1 MNKSY
6 RSIFNESLSAWVA
19 VSEIEVAHGKSS
31 AGSRIRL
38 RRMPGMRFVMGALI
52 AAMIY
57 GWGGSAQAA
66 CIYSVTGGST
76 NLRIEVIPDT
86 PAELSLCLSS
96 INKTMHYVSINSV
109 SEMGNYYNDGAT
121 GVNAIAIGANASA
134 SGSAAAALGY
144 GAQATVAGGVALGRN
159 SVADRPAILP
169 AAAYVPAGATAG
181 QTTAIQNTVVGS
193 LGAVSVGSAAG
204 TRQITNVAAGSADTD
219 AVNVAQLKAIN
230 ATASAG
236 WNLQANGGPVTNIA
250 PNGTVNV
257 VNGSNTTAVL
267 TGNQLQVNVVSN
279 PTFTGTVTA
288 PTFVASGGNPITIS
302 GATGTIGGLT
312 NTTFDPL
319 SYTSGQAATEDQLAE
334 VARTANNPL
343 TFAGD
348 SGTPVARKLGETVN
362 IVGGA
367 AGTLTDGNIG
377 VVADGTDTLTVK
389 LAKDINLGATGSVT
403 IGNTL
408 VNTSGLTITGGPS
421 VTTSGIYAG
430 GQRITGVAAGTAAS
444 DAVNLSQL
452 QEASAGARTEVAAGT
467 NIASVVKTTGA
478 SGQDIYT
485 VNADGASVSAGS
497 TAVTV
502 IAGVKGGNNV
512 TDYAVDLS
520 AATKANIADGASA
533 YATVSTQGLIF
544 TGDSGTTG
552 AKLLGSSVAVTGD
565 SNITTQATASGVQV
579 KLNPDL
585 SVTSVTASTGF
596 YVGATGP
603 SMTTAGI
610 DAGGLV
616 IGNVAA
622 GAVNATSTDAING
635 SQLYAIQQTASA
647 GWNLQANGGPVTNIA
662 PNGTVNVVNGSNTT
676 AVLTGNQLQVNVV
689 SNPTFTGTV
698 TAPTF
703 VASGGNP
710 ITISGATGTIG
721 GLTNTT
727 FDPLSYTSGQAA
739 TEDQLAEVARTANNP
754 LTFAGDSGT
763 PVARKL
769 GETVNIVG
777 GAAGTLTDG
786 NIGVVAD
793 GTDTLTVKLAKD
805 INLGATG
812 SVTIGNTLVNT
823 SGLTITG
830 GPSVTTSGIDAG
842 EKAITNVADGVN
854 ATDAV
859 NVRQLNGAIGSFASR
874 IDTVDRNASAGTASA
889 MAMAGMPQAFTPGKS
904 MFGFGAGTYR
914 GQSAFAMGVSTM
926 TDNGK
931 WVIKGSL
938 SGDSRGNVGGSVGAG
953 FQW

>member
-19 VSEIEVAHGKSS
+19 VSEIEVTHGKSS

-38 RRMPGMRFVMGALI
+38 RRMPGMRFVMGALM

-57 GWGGSAQAA
+57 GWGESAQAD
-66 CIYSVTGGST
+66 CIYSVTGSST
-76 NLRIEVIPDT
+76 NLHLSVTSGSAAEVT
-86 PAELSLCLSS
+86 SCLSA
-96 INKTMHYVSINSV
+96 INALHYISINSA
-109 SEMGNYYNDGAT
+109 SGMGNYYNNGAT

-169 AAAYVPAGATAG
+169 AAAYVPTGATAG

-236 WNLQANGGPVTNIA
+236 WSLTTSQSAGTVIGTTVEQVQPGETVTLDAGKNIVLTQAGNKTTIAVNDNPSFTSVTASTGFYVGTTGPSMTTAGIDAGGLVIGNVAAGAVNATSTDAINGSQLYAVQQTASAGWNLQANGGPVTNIA
-250 PNGTVNV
+250 PNGTVDV

-319 SYTSGQAATEDQLAE
+319 NYTSGQAATEDQLAE
-334 VARTANNPL
+334 VASTANNPL

-362 IVGGA
+362 IVGEA

-408 VNTSGLTITGGPS
+408 LNTSGLTITGGPS
-421 VTTSGIYAG
+421 VTTA
-430 GQRITGVAAGTAAS
+430 
-444 DAVNLSQL
+444 
-452 QEASAGARTEVAAGT
+452 
-467 NIASVVKTTGA
+467 
-478 SGQDIYT
+478 
-485 VNADGASVSAGS
+485 
-497 TAVTV
+497 
-502 IAGVKGGNNV
+502 
-512 TDYAVDLS
+512 
-520 AATKANIADGASA
+520 
-533 YATVSTQGLIF
+533 
-544 TGDSGTTG
+544 
-552 AKLLGSSVAVTGD
+552 
-565 SNITTQATASGVQV
+565 
-579 KLNPDL
+579 
-585 SVTSVTASTGF
+585 
-596 YVGATGP
+596 
-603 SMTTAGI
+603 
-610 DAGGLV
+610 
-616 IGNVAA
+616 
-622 GAVNATSTDAING
+622 
-635 SQLYAIQQTASA
+635 
-647 GWNLQANGGPVTNIA
+647 
-662 PNGTVNVVNGSNTT
+662 
-676 AVLTGNQLQVNVV
+676 
-689 SNPTFTGTV
+689 
-698 TAPTF
+698 
-703 VASGGNP
+703 
-710 ITISGATGTIG
+710 
-721 GLTNTT
+721 
-727 FDPLSYTSGQAA
+727 
-739 TEDQLAEVARTANNP
+739 
-754 LTFAGDSGT
+754 
-763 PVARKL
+763 
-769 GETVNIVG
+769 
-777 GAAGTLTDG
+777 
-786 NIGVVAD
+786 
-793 GTDTLTVKLAKD
+793 
-805 INLGATG
+805 
-812 SVTIGNTLVNT
+812 
-823 SGLTITG
+823 
-830 GPSVTTSGIDAG
+830 GIDAG

-859 NVRQLNGAIGSFASR
+859 NVRQLNGAIGSIASR

>member
-1 MNKSY
+1 
-6 RSIFNESLSAWVA
+6 
-19 VSEIEVAHGKSS
+19 
-31 AGSRIRL
+31 
-38 RRMPGMRFVMGALI
+38 
-52 AAMIY
+52 
-57 GWGGSAQAA
+57 
-66 CIYSVTGGST
+66 
-76 NLRIEVIPDT
+76 
-86 PAELSLCLSS
+86 
-96 INKTMHYVSINSV
+96 
-109 SEMGNYYNDGAT
+109 MGNYYNDGAI
-121 GVNAIAIGANASA
+121 GANAIAFGANASA
-134 SGSAAAALGY
+134 SGSAAIALGY
-144 GAQATVAGGVALGRN
+144 GAQATVAGGVALGSN
-159 SVADRPAILP
+159 SVAHRPVILP

-610 DAGGLV
+610 DAGGLWSLATWRPAQLTPPAPMPST
-616 IGNVAA
+616 AA
-622 GAVNATSTDAING
+622 SCMRF
-635 SQLYAIQQTASA
+635 SKR
-647 GWNLQANGGPVTNIA
+647 PV
-662 PNGTVNVVNGSNTT
+662 
-676 AVLTGNQLQVNVV
+676 
-689 SNPTFTGTV
+689 
-698 TAPTF
+698 
-703 VASGGNP
+703 
-710 ITISGATGTIG
+710 
-721 GLTNTT
+721 
-727 FDPLSYTSGQAA
+727 
-739 TEDQLAEVARTANNP
+739 R
-754 LTFAGDSGT
+754 
-763 PVARKL
+763 
-769 GETVNIVG
+769 
-777 GAAGTLTDG
+777 AGTCRPM
-786 NIGVVAD
+786 AD
-793 GTDTLTVKLAKD
+793 L
-805 INLGATG
+805 
-812 SVTIGNTLVNT
+812 
-823 SGLTITG
+823 
-830 GPSVTTSGIDAG
+830 
-842 EKAITNVADGVN
+842 
-854 ATDAV
+854 
-859 NVRQLNGAIGSFASR
+859 
-874 IDTVDRNASAGTASA
+874 
-889 MAMAGMPQAFTPGKS
+889 
-904 MFGFGAGTYR
+904 
-914 GQSAFAMGVSTM
+914 
-926 TDNGK
+926 
-931 WVIKGSL
+931 
-938 SGDSRGNVGGSVGAG
+938 
-953 FQW
+953 

>member
-38 RRMPGMRFVMGALI
+38 RRMPGMRFVMGALM

-57 GWGGSAQAA
+57 GWGESAQAA

-159 SVADRPAILP
+159 SVADRTAILP

-236 WNLQANGGPVTNIA
+236 WNLTTSQSA
-250 PNGTVNV
+250 GTVI
-257 VNGSNTTAVL
+257 GTTVE
-267 TGNQLQVNVVSN
+267 QVQ
-279 PTFTGTVTA
+279 P
-288 PTFVASGGNPITIS
+288 
-302 GATGTIGGLT
+302 
-312 NTTFDPL
+312 
-319 SYTSGQAATEDQLAE
+319 
-334 VARTANNPL
+334 
-343 TFAGD
+343 
-348 SGTPVARKLGETVN
+348 GETVTLDAGKN
-362 IVGGA
+362 IVLTQ
-367 AGTLTDGNIG
+367 AGNKT
-377 VVADGTDTLTVK
+377 
-389 LAKDINLGATGSVT
+389 T
-403 IGNTL
+403 I
-408 VNTSGLTITGGPS
+408 
-421 VTTSGIYAG
+421 
-430 GQRITGVAAGTAAS
+430 
-444 DAVNLSQL
+444 AVN
-452 QEASAGARTEVAAGT
+452 
-467 NIASVVKTTGA
+467 
-478 SGQDIYT
+478 D
-485 VNADGASVSAGS
+485 
-497 TAVTV
+497 
-502 IAGVKGGNNV
+502 
-512 TDYAVDLS
+512 
-520 AATKANIADGASA
+520 
-533 YATVSTQGLIF
+533 
-544 TGDSGTTG
+544 
-552 AKLLGSSVAVTGD
+552 
-565 SNITTQATASGVQV
+565 
-579 KLNPDL
+579 NP
-585 SVTSVTASTGF
+585 SFTSVTASTGF
-596 YVGATGP
+596 YVGTTGP

-616 IGNVAA
+616 IGSVAA

-635 SQLYAIQQTASA
+635 SQLYAVQQTASA

>member
-1 MNKSY
+1 
-6 RSIFNESLSAWVA
+6 
-19 VSEIEVAHGKSS
+19 
-31 AGSRIRL
+31 
-38 RRMPGMRFVMGALI
+38 
-52 AAMIY
+52 
-57 GWGGSAQAA
+57 
-66 CIYSVTGGST
+66 
-76 NLRIEVIPDT
+76 
-86 PAELSLCLSS
+86 
-96 INKTMHYVSINSV
+96 
-109 SEMGNYYNDGAT
+109 MGNYYNDGAI
-121 GVNAIAIGANASA
+121 GANAIAFGANASA
-134 SGSAAAALGY
+134 SGSAAIALGY
-144 GAQATVAGGVALGRN
+144 GAQATVAGGVALGSN
-159 SVADRPAILP
+159 SVADRPVILP

-230 ATASAG
+230 ATAGAG

-267 TGNQLQVNVVSN
+267 TGSQLQVNVVSS

-288 PTFVASGGNPITIS
+288 PTFVASGVNPITIS

-312 NTTFDPL
+312 NTTFDPDAT
-319 SYTSGQAATEDQLAE
+319 YTGGYAATQEQLAV
-334 VARTANNPL
+334 VADKASSPL

-348 SGTPVARKLGETVN
+348 SGTDVERKLGETVN

-452 QEASAGARTEVAAGT
+452 QSASAGARTEVAAGT
-467 NIASVVKTTGA
+467 NIDSVVKTTGA

-497 TAVTV
+497 SAVTV
-502 IAGVKGGNNV
+502 TAGTEDANNV

-520 AATKANIADGASA
+520 AATKADIADGVSA
-533 YATVSTQGLIF
+533 YDTVTTEGLTF

-552 AKLLGSSVAVTGD
+552 AKLLGSIVAVTGD

-603 SMTTAGI
+603 SMTTAGV

-635 SQLYAIQQTASA
+635 SQLYAVQQAA
-647 GWNLQANGGPVTNIA
+647 GAGRNLQANGGPVTNIA

-676 AVLTGNQLQVNVV
+676 AVLTGSQLQVNVV
-689 SNPTFTGTV
+689 SSPTFTGTV

-703 VASGGNP
+703 VASGVNP

-727 FDPLSYTSGQAA
+727 FDPDATYTGGYAA
-739 TEDQLAEVARTANNP
+739 TQEQLAVVADKASSP

-763 PVARKL
+763 DVERKL

-830 GPSVTTSGIDAG
+830 GPSVTSAGIDAG
-842 EKAITNVADGVN
+842 EKTIANVADGVN

-874 IDTVDRNASAGTASA
+874 IDAVDRNASAGTASA

>member
-1 MNKSY
+1 M
-6 RSIFNESLSAWVA
+6 
-19 VSEIEVAHGKSS
+19 
-31 AGSRIRL
+31 
-38 RRMPGMRFVMGALI
+38 
-52 AAMIY
+52 
-57 GWGGSAQAA
+57 
-66 CIYSVTGGST
+66 
-76 NLRIEVIPDT
+76 
-86 PAELSLCLSS
+86 
-96 INKTMHYVSINSV
+96 
-109 SEMGNYYNDGAT
+109 
-121 GVNAIAIGANASA
+121 
-134 SGSAAAALGY
+134 
-144 GAQATVAGGVALGRN
+144 
-159 SVADRPAILP
+159 ADRPAILP

-236 WNLQANGGPVTNIA
+236 WNLTTSQSA
-250 PNGTVNV
+250 GTVI
-257 VNGSNTTAVL
+257 GTTVE
-267 TGNQLQVNVVSN
+267 QVQ
-279 PTFTGTVTA
+279 P
-288 PTFVASGGNPITIS
+288 
-302 GATGTIGGLT
+302 
-312 NTTFDPL
+312 
-319 SYTSGQAATEDQLAE
+319 
-334 VARTANNPL
+334 
-343 TFAGD
+343 
-348 SGTPVARKLGETVN
+348 GETVTLDAGKN
-362 IVGGA
+362 IVLTQ
-367 AGTLTDGNIG
+367 AGNKT
-377 VVADGTDTLTVK
+377 
-389 LAKDINLGATGSVT
+389 T
-403 IGNTL
+403 I
-408 VNTSGLTITGGPS
+408 
-421 VTTSGIYAG
+421 
-430 GQRITGVAAGTAAS
+430 
-444 DAVNLSQL
+444 AVN
-452 QEASAGARTEVAAGT
+452 
-467 NIASVVKTTGA
+467 
-478 SGQDIYT
+478 D
-485 VNADGASVSAGS
+485 
-497 TAVTV
+497 
-502 IAGVKGGNNV
+502 
-512 TDYAVDLS
+512 
-520 AATKANIADGASA
+520 
-533 YATVSTQGLIF
+533 
-544 TGDSGTTG
+544 
-552 AKLLGSSVAVTGD
+552 
-565 SNITTQATASGVQV
+565 
-579 KLNPDL
+579 NP
-585 SVTSVTASTGF
+585 SFTSVTASTGF
-596 YVGATGP
+596 YVGTTGP

-616 IGNVAA
+616 IGSVAA

-635 SQLYAIQQTASA
+635 SQLYAVQQTASA

-812 SVTIGNTLVNT
+812 SVTIGNTLLNT

-830 GPSVTTSGIDAG
+830 GPSVTTAGIDAG

-859 NVRQLNGAIGSFASR
+859 NVRQLNGAIGSIASR

>member
-19 VSEIEVAHGKSS
+19 VSEIEVTHGKSS

-38 RRMPGMRFVMGALI
+38 RRMPGMRFVMGALM

-57 GWGGSAQAA
+57 GWGESAQAD
-66 CIYSVTGGST
+66 CIYSVTGSST
-76 NLRIEVIPDT
+76 NLHLSVTSGSAAEVT
-86 PAELSLCLSS
+86 SCLSA
-96 INKTMHYVSINSV
+96 INALHYISINSA
-109 SEMGNYYNDGAT
+109 SGMGNYYNNGAT

-144 GAQATVAGGVALGRN
+144 GAQATAAGGVALGSN

-250 PNGTVNV
+250 PNGTVDV

-288 PTFVASGGNPITIS
+288 PTFVASGVNPITIS

-312 NTTFDPL
+312 NTTFDPDAT
-319 SYTSGQAATEDQLAE
+319 YTGGYAATQEQLAV
-334 VARTANNPL
+334 VADKASSPL

-348 SGTPVARKLGETVN
+348 SGTDVE
-362 IVGGA
+362 
-367 AGTLTDGNIG
+367 
-377 VVADGTDTLTVK
+377 
-389 LAKDINLGATGSVT
+389 
-403 IGNTL
+403 
-408 VNTSGLTITGGPS
+408 
-421 VTTSGIYAG
+421 
-430 GQRITGVAAGTAAS
+430 
-444 DAVNLSQL
+444 
-452 QEASAGARTEVAAGT
+452 
-467 NIASVVKTTGA
+467 
-478 SGQDIYT
+478 
-485 VNADGASVSAGS
+485 
-497 TAVTV
+497 
-502 IAGVKGGNNV
+502 
-512 TDYAVDLS
+512 
-520 AATKANIADGASA
+520 
-533 YATVSTQGLIF
+533 
-544 TGDSGTTG
+544 
-552 AKLLGSSVAVTGD
+552 
-565 SNITTQATASGVQV
+565 
-579 KLNPDL
+579 
-585 SVTSVTASTGF
+585 
-596 YVGATGP
+596 
-603 SMTTAGI
+603 
-610 DAGGLV
+610 
-616 IGNVAA
+616 
-622 GAVNATSTDAING
+622 
-635 SQLYAIQQTASA
+635 
-647 GWNLQANGGPVTNIA
+647 
-662 PNGTVNVVNGSNTT
+662 
-676 AVLTGNQLQVNVV
+676 
-689 SNPTFTGTV
+689 
-698 TAPTF
+698 
-703 VASGGNP
+703 
-710 ITISGATGTIG
+710 
-721 GLTNTT
+721 
-727 FDPLSYTSGQAA
+727 
-739 TEDQLAEVARTANNP
+739 
-754 LTFAGDSGT
+754 
-763 PVARKL
+763 RKL

>member
-96 INKTMHYVSINSV
+96 INKTMHYVSINSA

-144 GAQATVAGGVALGRN
+144 GAQATAAGGVALGSN

-230 ATASAG
+230 A
-236 WNLQANGGPVTNIA
+236 
-250 PNGTVNV
+250 
-257 VNGSNTTAVL
+257 
-267 TGNQLQVNVVSN
+267 
-279 PTFTGTVTA
+279 
-288 PTFVASGGNPITIS
+288 
-302 GATGTIGGLT
+302 
-312 NTTFDPL
+312 
-319 SYTSGQAATEDQLAE
+319 
-334 VARTANNPL
+334 
-343 TFAGD
+343 
-348 SGTPVARKLGETVN
+348 
-362 IVGGA
+362 
-367 AGTLTDGNIG
+367 
-377 VVADGTDTLTVK
+377 
-389 LAKDINLGATGSVT
+389 
-403 IGNTL
+403 
-408 VNTSGLTITGGPS
+408 
-421 VTTSGIYAG
+421 
-430 GQRITGVAAGTAAS
+430 
-444 DAVNLSQL
+444 
-452 QEASAGARTEVAAGT
+452 
-467 NIASVVKTTGA
+467 
-478 SGQDIYT
+478 
-485 VNADGASVSAGS
+485 
-497 TAVTV
+497 
-502 IAGVKGGNNV
+502 
-512 TDYAVDLS
+512 
-520 AATKANIADGASA
+520 
-533 YATVSTQGLIF
+533 
-544 TGDSGTTG
+544 
-552 AKLLGSSVAVTGD
+552 
-565 SNITTQATASGVQV
+565 
-579 KLNPDL
+579 
-585 SVTSVTASTGF
+585 
-596 YVGATGP
+596 
-603 SMTTAGI
+603 
-610 DAGGLV
+610 
-616 IGNVAA
+616 
-622 GAVNATSTDAING
+622 
-635 SQLYAIQQTASA
+635 TASA

-938 SGDSRGNVGGSVGAG
+938 SGDSRGNVGGSV
-953 FQW
+953 

>member
-19 VSEIEVAHGKSS
+19 VSEIEVTHGKSS

-38 RRMPGMRFVMGALI
+38 RRMPGMRFVMGALM

-57 GWGGSAQAA
+57 GWGESAQAD
-66 CIYSVTGGST
+66 CIYSVTGSST
-76 NLRIEVIPDT
+76 NLHLSVTSGSAAEVT
-86 PAELSLCLSS
+86 SCLSA
-96 INKTMHYVSINSV
+96 INALHYISINSA
-109 SEMGNYYNDGAT
+109 SGMGNYYNNGAT

-144 GAQATVAGGVALGRN
+144 GAQATAAGGVALGSN

-230 ATASAG
+230 A
-236 WNLQANGGPVTNIA
+236 
-250 PNGTVNV
+250 
-257 VNGSNTTAVL
+257 
-267 TGNQLQVNVVSN
+267 
-279 PTFTGTVTA
+279 
-288 PTFVASGGNPITIS
+288 
-302 GATGTIGGLT
+302 
-312 NTTFDPL
+312 
-319 SYTSGQAATEDQLAE
+319 
-334 VARTANNPL
+334 
-343 TFAGD
+343 
-348 SGTPVARKLGETVN
+348 
-362 IVGGA
+362 
-367 AGTLTDGNIG
+367 
-377 VVADGTDTLTVK
+377 
-389 LAKDINLGATGSVT
+389 
-403 IGNTL
+403 
-408 VNTSGLTITGGPS
+408 
-421 VTTSGIYAG
+421 
-430 GQRITGVAAGTAAS
+430 
-444 DAVNLSQL
+444 
-452 QEASAGARTEVAAGT
+452 
-467 NIASVVKTTGA
+467 
-478 SGQDIYT
+478 
-485 VNADGASVSAGS
+485 
-497 TAVTV
+497 
-502 IAGVKGGNNV
+502 
-512 TDYAVDLS
+512 
-520 AATKANIADGASA
+520 
-533 YATVSTQGLIF
+533 
-544 TGDSGTTG
+544 
-552 AKLLGSSVAVTGD
+552 
-565 SNITTQATASGVQV
+565 
-579 KLNPDL
+579 
-585 SVTSVTASTGF
+585 
-596 YVGATGP
+596 
-603 SMTTAGI
+603 
-610 DAGGLV
+610 
-616 IGNVAA
+616 
-622 GAVNATSTDAING
+622 
-635 SQLYAIQQTASA
+635 TASA

>member
-1 MNKSY
+1 M
-6 RSIFNESLSAWVA
+6 
-19 VSEIEVAHGKSS
+19 
-31 AGSRIRL
+31 
-38 RRMPGMRFVMGALI
+38 
-52 AAMIY
+52 
-57 GWGGSAQAA
+57 
-66 CIYSVTGGST
+66 
-76 NLRIEVIPDT
+76 
-86 PAELSLCLSS
+86 
-96 INKTMHYVSINSV
+96 
-109 SEMGNYYNDGAT
+109 
-121 GVNAIAIGANASA
+121 
-134 SGSAAAALGY
+134 
-144 GAQATVAGGVALGRN
+144 
-159 SVADRPAILP
+159 ADRPAILP

>member
-96 INKTMHYVSINSV
+96 INKTMHYVSINSA
-109 SEMGNYYNDGAT
+109 SGMGNYYNDGAT

-236 WNLQANGGPVTNIA
+236 WNLTTSQSA
-250 PNGTVNV
+250 GTVI
-257 VNGSNTTAVL
+257 GTTVE
-267 TGNQLQVNVVSN
+267 QVQ
-279 PTFTGTVTA
+279 P
-288 PTFVASGGNPITIS
+288 
-302 GATGTIGGLT
+302 
-312 NTTFDPL
+312 
-319 SYTSGQAATEDQLAE
+319 
-334 VARTANNPL
+334 
-343 TFAGD
+343 
-348 SGTPVARKLGETVN
+348 GETVTLDAGKN
-362 IVGGA
+362 IVLTQ
-367 AGTLTDGNIG
+367 AGNKT
-377 VVADGTDTLTVK
+377 
-389 LAKDINLGATGSVT
+389 T
-403 IGNTL
+403 I
-408 VNTSGLTITGGPS
+408 
-421 VTTSGIYAG
+421 
-430 GQRITGVAAGTAAS
+430 
-444 DAVNLSQL
+444 AVN
-452 QEASAGARTEVAAGT
+452 
-467 NIASVVKTTGA
+467 
-478 SGQDIYT
+478 D
-485 VNADGASVSAGS
+485 
-497 TAVTV
+497 
-502 IAGVKGGNNV
+502 
-512 TDYAVDLS
+512 
-520 AATKANIADGASA
+520 
-533 YATVSTQGLIF
+533 
-544 TGDSGTTG
+544 
-552 AKLLGSSVAVTGD
+552 
-565 SNITTQATASGVQV
+565 
-579 KLNPDL
+579 NP
-585 SVTSVTASTGF
+585 SFTSVTASTGF
-596 YVGATGP
+596 YVGTTGP

-616 IGNVAA
+616 IGSVAA

-635 SQLYAIQQTASA
+635 SQLYAVQQTASA

-859 NVRQLNGAIGSFASR
+859 NVRQLNGAIGSIASR

>member
-19 VSEIEVAHGKSS
+19 VSEIEIAHGKSS

-38 RRMPGMRFVMGALI
+38 RRMPGMRFVMGALM

-57 GWGGSAQAA
+57 GWGESAQAA

-96 INKTMHYVSINSV
+96 INKTMHYVSINSA
-109 SEMGNYYNDGAT
+109 SGMGNYYNDGAT

-236 WNLQANGGPVTNIA
+236 WNLTTSQSA
-250 PNGTVNV
+250 GTVI
-257 VNGSNTTAVL
+257 GTTVE
-267 TGNQLQVNVVSN
+267 QVQ
-279 PTFTGTVTA
+279 P
-288 PTFVASGGNPITIS
+288 
-302 GATGTIGGLT
+302 
-312 NTTFDPL
+312 
-319 SYTSGQAATEDQLAE
+319 
-334 VARTANNPL
+334 
-343 TFAGD
+343 
-348 SGTPVARKLGETVN
+348 GETVTLDAGKN
-362 IVGGA
+362 IVLTQ
-367 AGTLTDGNIG
+367 AGNKT
-377 VVADGTDTLTVK
+377 
-389 LAKDINLGATGSVT
+389 T
-403 IGNTL
+403 I
-408 VNTSGLTITGGPS
+408 
-421 VTTSGIYAG
+421 
-430 GQRITGVAAGTAAS
+430 
-444 DAVNLSQL
+444 AVN
-452 QEASAGARTEVAAGT
+452 
-467 NIASVVKTTGA
+467 
-478 SGQDIYT
+478 D
-485 VNADGASVSAGS
+485 
-497 TAVTV
+497 
-502 IAGVKGGNNV
+502 
-512 TDYAVDLS
+512 
-520 AATKANIADGASA
+520 
-533 YATVSTQGLIF
+533 
-544 TGDSGTTG
+544 
-552 AKLLGSSVAVTGD
+552 
-565 SNITTQATASGVQV
+565 
-579 KLNPDL
+579 NP
-585 SVTSVTASTGF
+585 SFTSVTASTGF

>member
-1 MNKSY
+1 M
-6 RSIFNESLSAWVA
+6 
-19 VSEIEVAHGKSS
+19 
-31 AGSRIRL
+31 
-38 RRMPGMRFVMGALI
+38 
-52 AAMIY
+52 
-57 GWGGSAQAA
+57 
-66 CIYSVTGGST
+66 
-76 NLRIEVIPDT
+76 
-86 PAELSLCLSS
+86 
-96 INKTMHYVSINSV
+96 
-109 SEMGNYYNDGAT
+109 
-121 GVNAIAIGANASA
+121 
-134 SGSAAAALGY
+134 
-144 GAQATVAGGVALGRN
+144 
-159 SVADRPAILP
+159 
-169 AAAYVPAGATAG
+169 
-181 QTTAIQNTVVGS
+181 
-193 LGAVSVGSAAG
+193 
-204 TRQITNVAAGSADTD
+204 
-219 AVNVAQLKAIN
+219 
-230 ATASAG
+230 
-236 WNLQANGGPVTNIA
+236 TNIA

-421 VTTSGIYAG
+421 VTSAGIYAG
-430 GQRITGVAAGTAAS
+430 GQKITGVANGTAAS

-452 QEASAGARTEVAAGT
+452 QSASAGARTEVAAGT
-467 NIASVVKTTGA
+467 NIDSVVKTTGA

-610 DAGGLV
+610 DAGGLWSLATWRPAQLTPPAPMPST
-616 IGNVAA
+616 AA
-622 GAVNATSTDAING
+622 SCMRF
-635 SQLYAIQQTASA
+635 SKR
-647 GWNLQANGGPVTNIA
+647 PV
-662 PNGTVNVVNGSNTT
+662 
-676 AVLTGNQLQVNVV
+676 
-689 SNPTFTGTV
+689 
-698 TAPTF
+698 
-703 VASGGNP
+703 
-710 ITISGATGTIG
+710 
-721 GLTNTT
+721 
-727 FDPLSYTSGQAA
+727 
-739 TEDQLAEVARTANNP
+739 R
-754 LTFAGDSGT
+754 
-763 PVARKL
+763 
-769 GETVNIVG
+769 
-777 GAAGTLTDG
+777 AGTCRPM
-786 NIGVVAD
+786 AD
-793 GTDTLTVKLAKD
+793 L
-805 INLGATG
+805 
-812 SVTIGNTLVNT
+812 
-823 SGLTITG
+823 
-830 GPSVTTSGIDAG
+830 
-842 EKAITNVADGVN
+842 
-854 ATDAV
+854 
-859 NVRQLNGAIGSFASR
+859 
-874 IDTVDRNASAGTASA
+874 
-889 MAMAGMPQAFTPGKS
+889 
-904 MFGFGAGTYR
+904 
-914 GQSAFAMGVSTM
+914 
-926 TDNGK
+926 
-931 WVIKGSL
+931 
-938 SGDSRGNVGGSVGAG
+938 
-953 FQW
+953 

>member
-1 MNKSY
+1 M
-6 RSIFNESLSAWVA
+6 
-19 VSEIEVAHGKSS
+19 
-31 AGSRIRL
+31 
-38 RRMPGMRFVMGALI
+38 
-52 AAMIY
+52 
-57 GWGGSAQAA
+57 
-66 CIYSVTGGST
+66 TGGST

-144 GAQATVAGGVALGRN
+144 GAQATAAGGVALGSN

-250 PNGTVNV
+250 PNGTVDV

-914 GQSAFAMGVSTM
+914 GQSAFAMGVSPM

-931 WVIKGSL
+931 WVINGSL

>member
-38 RRMPGMRFVMGALI
+38 RRMPGMRFVMGALM

-57 GWGGSAQAA
+57 GWGGSVQAA
-66 CIYSVTGGST
+66 CIYSVSGGST
-76 NLRIEVIPDT
+76 NLRLTVIPDT
-86 PAELSLCLSS
+86 PEELSLCIDSF
-96 INKTMHYVSINSV
+96 NKTIHYVSINSA
-109 SEMGNYYNDGAT
+109 SGMGNYYNDGAI
-121 GVNAIAIGANASA
+121 GANAIAFGANASA
-134 SGSAAAALGY
+134 SGSAAIALGY
-144 GAQATVAGGVALGRN
+144 GAQATVAGGVALGSN
-159 SVADRPAILP
+159 SVAHRPVILP

-348 SGTPVARKLGETVN
+348 SGTPVARKLGETVH
-362 IVGGA
+362 
-367 AGTLTDGNIG
+367 
-377 VVADGTDTLTVK
+377 
-389 LAKDINLGATGSVT
+389 
-403 IGNTL
+403 
-408 VNTSGLTITGGPS
+408 
-421 VTTSGIYAG
+421 
-430 GQRITGVAAGTAAS
+430 
-444 DAVNLSQL
+444 
-452 QEASAGARTEVAAGT
+452 
-467 NIASVVKTTGA
+467 
-478 SGQDIYT
+478 
-485 VNADGASVSAGS
+485 
-497 TAVTV
+497 
-502 IAGVKGGNNV
+502 
-512 TDYAVDLS
+512 
-520 AATKANIADGASA
+520 
-533 YATVSTQGLIF
+533 
-544 TGDSGTTG
+544 
-552 AKLLGSSVAVTGD
+552 
-565 SNITTQATASGVQV
+565 
-579 KLNPDL
+579 
-585 SVTSVTASTGF
+585 
-596 YVGATGP
+596 
-603 SMTTAGI
+603 
-610 DAGGLV
+610 
-616 IGNVAA
+616 
-622 GAVNATSTDAING
+622 
-635 SQLYAIQQTASA
+635 
-647 GWNLQANGGPVTNIA
+647 
-662 PNGTVNVVNGSNTT
+662 
-676 AVLTGNQLQVNVV
+676 
-689 SNPTFTGTV
+689 
-698 TAPTF
+698 
-703 VASGGNP
+703 
-710 ITISGATGTIG
+710 
-721 GLTNTT
+721 
-727 FDPLSYTSGQAA
+727 
-739 TEDQLAEVARTANNP
+739 
-754 LTFAGDSGT
+754 
-763 PVARKL
+763 
-769 GETVNIVG
+769 IVG